1 MPGRPVLDYT
11 RGARVVDVLGVC
23 GGDVLRI
30 GEGVVERDVLGMR
43 CRQVLERIR
52 GDGGIDVLGV
62 RGGDVLGVC
71 SSIVELD
78 VRGMHSG
85 QVLLG

>member
-1 MPGRPVLDYT
+1 VP
-11 RGARVVDVLGVC
+11 
-23 GGDVLRI
+23 
-30 GEGVVERDVLGMR
+30 
-43 CRQVLERIR
+43 
-52 GDGGIDVLGV
+52 GV